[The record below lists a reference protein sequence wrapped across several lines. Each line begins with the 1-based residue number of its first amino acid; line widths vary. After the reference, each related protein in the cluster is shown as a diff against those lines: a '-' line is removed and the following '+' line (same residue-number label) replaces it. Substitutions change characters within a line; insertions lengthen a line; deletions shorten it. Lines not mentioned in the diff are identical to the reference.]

1 VSDEDFTNQSVRR
14 AMNEWTMEVA
24 ADLVSVVLR
33 APPESVPSLHHCTS
47 TILWRI
53 EAARGNAATII
64 TCIYWALRQHRRVEK
79 IGLLLSL
86 DSASQSFWRL
96 GRGAWPEPPDRSSPS
111 YQGTALPSCQIFRF
125 ISTTASIFWAYA
137 YTATCSFRRS
147 SDPGFLEP
155 RGHDQCRA
163 KC

>member
-1 VSDEDFTNQSVRR
+1 
-14 AMNEWTMEVA
+14 MNNG
-24 ADLVSVVLR
+24 
-33 APPESVPSLHHCTS
+33 SLHHCTS
-47 TILWRI
+47 TILWKI

-86 DSASQSFWRL
+86 RL
-96 GRGAWPEPPDRSSPS
+96 CQPKFLETGERRLARTTGSILTQLPRYCSSLVPDF
-111 YQGTALPSCQIFRF
+111 LV
-125 ISTTASIFWAYA
+125 STTASIFRAYA

-147 SDPGFLEP
+147 SDLGFLEP
-155 RGHDQCRA
+155 RCHDQCRA